1 MRLKDWTILV
11 VPHDEFQPHRLRI
24 SRFLVLSLMFC
35 VIGLGA
41 GVSYLVVT
49 SFSKNFDYLRY
60 INLQRENRILT
71 QKLQDVVGKI
81 EKMDGQ
87 ITGLMEENQRFRRIA
102 GLEVLDEEIREVGIG
117 GTFMG
122 AREELLEIKPSLA
135 RRLYSQDE
143 QVDVLLRKSA
153 LIQQSL
159 EEAIA
164 SIEDSQDKWSHYP
177 SIMPARGYIS
187 SYFGRRNHP
196 IYHVSQ
202 YHNGIDISCDEGDP
216 IISPADGKVVVV
228 KQQIGYGLTVAIDH
242 GYGLLTRF
250 AHCSKA
256 RVRVGQQ
263 VSRGDLIALVG
274 QSGITT
280 GPNLHY
286 EVYLDGRARDP
297 MNFILDNFVP

>member
-1 MRLKDWTILV
+1 MRLKDWTVLV
-11 VPHDEFQPHRLRI
+11 IPHDEFQAHRFKV
-24 SRFLVLSLMFC
+24 SRLVILSLMIL
-35 VIGLGA
+35 VLGSAA
-41 GVSYLVVT
+41 GVSYMVL
-49 SFSKNFDYLRY
+49 SSSAKNFDYLRY

-71 QKLQDVVGKI
+71 QKLGDVESKI
-81 EKMDGQ
+81 ENMDGQ
-87 ITGLMEENQRFRRIA
+87 IVGLMEENQRFRSVA
-102 GLEVLDEEIREVGIG
+102 GLELLDEEIREVGIG

-122 AREELLEIKPSLA
+122 AREELLEINTSLA
-135 RRLYSQDE
+135 RRLYSKDE

-164 SIEDSQDKWSHYP
+164 SIESSQEKWGHYP
-177 SIMPARGYIS
+177 SIIPAKGYIS
-187 SYFGRRNHP
+187 SYFGKRNHP

-202 YHNGIDISCDEGDP
+202 YHNGIDISCAAGDP
-216 IISPADGKVVVV
+216 IIAPAAGKIVLV

-242 GYGLLTRF
+242 GYGLLTRY

-256 RVRVGQQ
+256 EVRVGQQ
-263 VSRGDLIALVG
+263 VKRGDLIAQVG

-297 MNFILDNFVP
+297 MSFILDNNVP